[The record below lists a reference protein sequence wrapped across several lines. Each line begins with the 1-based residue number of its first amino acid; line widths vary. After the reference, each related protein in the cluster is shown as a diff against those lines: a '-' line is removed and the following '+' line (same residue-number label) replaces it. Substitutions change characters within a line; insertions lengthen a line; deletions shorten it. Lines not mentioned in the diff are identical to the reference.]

1 MDIKITFDISDKLDS
16 ALSRIASAIQT
27 VRATEK
33 PDAPAEAEILPV
45 ETSEPVEVSKPAETV
60 EVPAEAKADTQ
71 DAPKRSR
78 RKSEPKAE
86 PVKAEPA
93 PEPAKE
99 DAPAEAEI
107 LPVETPAPVDVPK
120 PAETAEVPAEEKADA
135 PAEQKEESAAAELTL
150 DEVRAICVKATKK
163 GKTKVVTD
171 FLGAHG
177 AASLPKLDPKFYSE
191 LAAVVEAVL

>member
-33 PDAPAEAEILPV
+33 P
-45 ETSEPVEVSKPAETV
+45 
-60 EVPAEAKADTQ
+60 
-71 DAPKRSR
+71 
-78 RKSEPKAE
+78 
-86 PVKAEPA
+86 
-93 PEPAKE
+93 